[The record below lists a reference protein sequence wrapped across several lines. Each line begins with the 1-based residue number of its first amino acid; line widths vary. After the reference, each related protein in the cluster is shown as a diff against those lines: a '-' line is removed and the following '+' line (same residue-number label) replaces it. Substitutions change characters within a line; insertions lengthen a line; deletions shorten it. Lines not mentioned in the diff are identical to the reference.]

1 MTIKTFNTKERALEV
16 ASVMKRKLC
25 EAIKVYV
32 DADKSVADESAYAWA
47 IRVDHFEYLRITG
60 EVF

>member
-1 MTIKTFNTKERALEV
+1 MSIKTFASKERALEV

-25 EAIKVYV
+25 EAIKVYA
-32 DADKSVADESAYAWA
+32 DADKGVDDESAYAWA
-47 IRVDHFEYLRITG
+47 IRVDHFEYLRTTG

>member
-1 MTIKTFNTKERALEV
+1 MTIKTFASKERALEV

-25 EAIKVYV
+25 EAVRVYV

-47 IRVDHFEYLRITG
+47 VLVDDCEYLRTTG